1 MPRGV
6 TFIHQGEIDCCEGV
20 RVSEGC
26 VRVRV
31 YGYVGWFTL
40 FHSVNEVRGN
50 KASERESVEEVRIL
64 FCSITIHLLF
74 SVIVFVVVIALF
86 FCVLFFILLIGCPL
100 SFFFCH
106 SIDSGYTCHLSSRS
120 YLNDIFVGKALR
132 NRYGFWKIHMRTIS
146 ALPSF
151 S

>member
-50 KASERESVEEVRIL
+50 KASERGECERGSYLYFVQSS
-64 FCSITIHLLF
+64 FTFFF
-74 SVIVFVVVIALF
+74 SVVVFVVVIALF
-86 FCVLFFILLIGCPL
+86 C
-100 SFFFCH
+100 
-106 SIDSGYTCHLSSRS
+106 
-120 YLNDIFVGKALR
+120 
-132 NRYGFWKIHMRTIS
+132 
-146 ALPSF
+146 
-151 S
+151 